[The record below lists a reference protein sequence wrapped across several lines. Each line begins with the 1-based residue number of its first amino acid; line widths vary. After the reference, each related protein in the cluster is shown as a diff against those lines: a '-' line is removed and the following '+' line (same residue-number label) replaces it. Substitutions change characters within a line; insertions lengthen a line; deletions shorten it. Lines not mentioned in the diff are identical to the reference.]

1 MQTNSL
7 QAGVKYDS
15 GIAYVQNISEIPP
28 EKSNVYLQLS
38 GNDMETLDFAKCP
51 SNHIHRLYFSQFS
64 LSNSCHTALF
74 EGKSILFYYDVV
86 MLEIRSFFNN
96 LVEIRKY

>member
-1 MQTNSL
+1 MIESNLFLEYIKEQVRSL
-7 QAGVKYDS
+7 QAGIGFDS
-15 GIAYVQNISEIPP
+15 DMAYIQNISEIPP

-74 EGKSILFYYDVV
+74 EGKT
-86 MLEIRSFFNN
+86 
-96 LVEIRKY
+96 LVFIMMTL

>member
-28 EKSNVYLQLS
+28 EKPNVYLQLP
-38 GNDMETLDFAKCP
+38 GNNMEIFDFAKYP
-51 SNHIHRLYFSQFS
+51 SNGIRHLFFSQYS
-64 LSNSCHTALF
+64 LSSNCHTALF